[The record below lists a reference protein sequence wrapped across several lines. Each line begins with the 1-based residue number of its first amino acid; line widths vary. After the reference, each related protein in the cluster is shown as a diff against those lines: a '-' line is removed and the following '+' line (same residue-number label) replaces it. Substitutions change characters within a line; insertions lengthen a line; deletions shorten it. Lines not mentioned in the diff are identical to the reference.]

1 MAAAKIFKIMKQMK
15 YNKTE
20 WDKTQKG
27 TFSHRLHTK
36 RSIQILIAPCE
47 DWNFLQKK
55 TKL

>member
-27 TFSHRLHTK
+27 TFTHRLHTK

-47 DWNFLQKK
+47 DWNFL
-55 TKL
+55 